1 MTQDPDAIRELA
13 DLESDVSTSF
23 RDVIRRKIY
32 RRTTVSQFANLS
44 WKMPGIIFMEFLSL
58 IMHLLAV
65 ADGGKGKSR

>member
-32 RRTTVSQFANLS
+32 RRTTVSQFANLY